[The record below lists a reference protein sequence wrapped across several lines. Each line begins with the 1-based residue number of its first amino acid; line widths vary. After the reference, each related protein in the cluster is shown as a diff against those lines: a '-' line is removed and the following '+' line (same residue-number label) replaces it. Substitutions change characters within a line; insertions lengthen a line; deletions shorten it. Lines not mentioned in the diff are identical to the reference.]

1 MNLPNN
7 YQIIEKNVKHA
18 RIRVSNDGSVRIIVP
33 QGFLQQDLT
42 TLLQKKQS
50 WIEKHQAFFRNQTKI
65 NLQRNQ
71 LLLYGDRYHY
81 FYESSSP
88 QVTINYLH
96 KTIQSSLNLLEQ
108 TIQESW
114 YKSIAKPYLT
124 RRTQELAQ
132 NFNFQYHKIF
142 IRSQRTKFGSCSSL
156 KNISLNWRLIKAP
169 KFVIDYVIIH
179 ELCHT
184 KIMNHSSKF
193 WLLLRS
199 LYPDYQDAVEWLK
212 KYGHNL

>member
-1 MNLPNN
+1 MNLPKN

-81 FYESSSP
+81 FYEPSSP
-88 QVTINYLH
+88 QVVINYPH
-96 KTIQSSLNLLEQ
+96 TAFS
-108 TIQESW
+108 T
-114 YKSIAKPYLT
+114 SIWDKMGT
-124 RRTQELAQ
+124 
-132 NFNFQYHKIF
+132 
-142 IRSQRTKFGSCSSL
+142 
-156 KNISLNWRLIKAP
+156 
-169 KFVIDYVIIH
+169 V
-179 ELCHT
+179 
-184 KIMNHSSKF
+184 SK
-193 WLLLRS
+193 
-199 LYPDYQDAVEWLK
+199 V
-212 KYGHNL
+212 G